1 MKPIYNLEQ
10 LKEFLST
17 QPIGVEAVD
26 AIIEFA
32 QLQDNQLAWSRKRC
46 DVAASMLGHDLINE
60 NLDCE

>member
-17 QPIGVEAVD
+17 QPLGTEAVEN
-26 AIIEFA
+26 IFQFA
-32 QLQDNQLAWSRKRC
+32 RMQQNQLEWSRKRC
-46 DVAASMLGHDLINE
+46 DVAANMLGHDLINE